1 MQRSGCPAFFS
12 AGCCNYP
19 KFVTRF
25 LDMRL
30 IFNSLILIT
39 SVFFVSCTGPPE
51 QQAGKTVFRYNESS
65 GITSLDPA
73 FARDQA
79 NIWSANHLY
88 NSLVQLDSNLNVQ
101 PCLAGRWRVSDD
113 GKVYEFYTR
122 SDVYF
127 HDSEAFSGGEGRRMT
142 ARDAEYSLKRL
153 LDADLA
159 SPGAWALAPVKIVAG
174 APAIRAVDDTT
185 LVIELAEPFPP
196 FLGMLSMQYCSV
208 IPHEAVDF
216 YGQDFRANPVGTGPF
231 RFGMWKEGVKLVLLK
246 NNKYFESQGN
256 RRLPFLDAVAVTFI
270 VDKQTAFLEF
280 VKGNLDFM
288 SGLDAAYKDEMLTP
302 SGKLNPKY
310 RGKINLLSQPYLNTE
325 YLGILMDREN
335 PLLKDNPL
343 SDKRIR
349 QAVSMG
355 FDRNRLIRYLR
366 NNTGTPGTHGFIPKG
381 LPGFADSGLFGY
393 DYNPEKAKQLL
404 AEAGYPGG
412 KGLPPITLSTNA
424 SYLDICQFIQNQL
437 SAIGINMKIDVSPPA
452 TLKENIARSRVVF
465 FRGSWIADYPDAEN
479 YLSLFYSRNFTP
491 AGPNYTR
498 FGNAQFDRLYQLASV
513 ENNDAKRTQYYRQMD
528 SLVMEDAPV
537 IVLFYD
543 QVLRFVRSDISGLG
557 SNPLNLLNLKTVQK
571 NGN

>member
-1 MQRSGCPAFFS
+1 MPH
-12 AGCCNYP
+12 
-19 KFVTRF
+19 KFKG
-25 LDMRL
+25 
-30 IFNSLILIT
+30 LILVSSIL
-39 SVFFVSCTGPPE
+39 FVSCKGIPD
-51 QQAGKTVFRYNESS
+51 QQAGQTVFRYNESS
-65 GITSLDPA
+65 GVTSLDPA

-79 NIWSANHLY
+79 NIWSVNHLF

-101 PCLAGRWRVSDD
+101 PCLAGSWTVSED
-113 GKVYEFYTR
+113 GTVYEFHVR
-122 SDVYF
+122 SDVSF
-127 HDSEAFSGGEGRRMT
+127 HDSEVFVGGIGRKLT

-153 LDADLA
+153 LDPGLA
-159 SPGAWALAPVKIVAG
+159 SPGAWVLAPVKIIDG
-174 APAIRAVDDTT
+174 IPAIRAVDDTT
-185 LVIELAEPFPP
+185 LVIELKKPFPP
-196 FLGMLSMQYCSV
+196 FSGMLSMQYCSV
-208 IPHEAVDF
+208 IPREAVDF
-216 YGQDFRANPVGTGPF
+216 YGDDFRANPVGTGPF

-246 NNKYFESQGN
+246 NKNYFESQGN
-256 RRLPFLDAVAVTFI
+256 RKLPFLDAVAITFI

-325 YLGILMDREN
+325 YLGILMDLEN

-343 SDKRIR
+343 SDRRIR
-349 QAVSMG
+349 QAISMG

-366 NNTGTPGTHGFIPKG
+366 NSTGTPGTHGFIPKG
-381 LPGFADSGLFGY
+381 LPGFADSGQFGY
-393 DYNPEKAKQLL
+393 DYNPEKARQLL

-437 SAIGINMKIDVSPPA
+437 SMIGIDMKIDVSPPA
-452 TLKENIARSRVVF
+452 TLKENIARSRVSF

-498 FGNAQFDRLYQLASV
+498 FGSAEFDRLYLLASG
-513 ENNDAKRTQYYRQMD
+513 ENNYGKRIQYYRQMD
-528 SLVMEDAPV
+528 SLIMEEAPV

-557 SNPLNLLNLKTVQK
+557 SNPLNLLNLKTVRK
-571 NGN
+571 NGE